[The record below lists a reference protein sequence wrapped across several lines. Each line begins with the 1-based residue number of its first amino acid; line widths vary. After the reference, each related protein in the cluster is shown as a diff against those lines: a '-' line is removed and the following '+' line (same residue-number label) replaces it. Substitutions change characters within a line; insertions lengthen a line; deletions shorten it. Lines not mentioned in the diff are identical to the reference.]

1 MARGLPLVL
10 SLACAILDLV
20 HPTFVRP
27 LVPTNATRPPCG
39 PGWLFEPK
47 WDGFRLQ
54 VVKDGDRVRLYS
66 KSGAEYTD
74 RLRGMTAAF
83 QRLPTRAAILDGE
96 LCSIGA
102 DGRPRFYKLLHD
114 MRTRWP
120 DEAAMMFFVFDV
132 LHQDGVDLR
141 HLPLSERKR
150 DLDRL
155 CRRSKLPIMKQVQTF
170 PDGDVLFEHC
180 AKFGFEGVVSKRLD
194 RPYFSGASKT
204 WTKTK
209 CPDWKRTNQE
219 RFKLFEETAR

>member
-1 MARGLPLVL
+1 VR
-10 SLACAILDLV
+10 
-20 HPTFVRP
+20 PTFVRP
-27 LVPTNATRPPCG
+27 LVPANATRPPRG

-47 WDGFRLQ
+47 LDGFRLQ
-54 VVKDGDRVRLYS
+54 ILKDGDCVRLFS
-66 KSGAEYTD
+66 KGGAEYSD
-74 RLRGMTAAF
+74 RLPGMVESF
-83 QRLPTRAAILDGE
+83 KRLPTRSAILDGE

-120 DEAAMMFFVFDV
+120 DEDQMMFFVFD
-132 LHQDGVDLR
+132 LLYQDGVDLR

-155 CRRSKLPIMKQVQTF
+155 CRRSRLPSMKQVQTF

-180 AKFGFEGVVSKRLD
+180 AKFGFEGVVAKRVD
-194 RPYFSGASKT
+194 RPYYSGPSKT

-209 CPDWKRTNQE
+209 CPGWKRENQE
-219 RFKLFEETAR
+219 RFKAVRRDRALTHT